1 MHPHKRPLTIL
12 AYGTAASQ
20 RRPSAPTPFGADPTQ
35 CATPTPRPT
44 PHLPLHLSHP
54 PSPPRPLRRDGSRVR
69 HHRPG
74 RAARRPAA
82 RGQARM
88 LRSHRAPRG
97 GPLRPSRQH
106 HGDLAERRLDHPQ
119 YPQRR
124 GSEELD
130 IAGLYGGL
138 GGGTI
143 IVYTAF
149 PNRPTLPTYYPIP
162 PPPKALVPGV
172 CPIRASFQGCLL
184 GPRAASHTVHTCT
197 QWQCPTHDA
206 VVSLALRSLAASSP
220 ALTRFA
226 KVVATL
232 FDAEGKSHGPH
243 AFLMDLRRGGRLVD
257 GGKVIACGFLNKAD
271 HTHAC
276 ANPRHTL
283 LNRTCVVSAA
293 T

>member
-1 MHPHKRPLTIL
+1 MHAHPHPHTHKHVHTHTSMHPHKRPLTIL

-44 PHLPLHLSHP
+44 PHSPLHLSHP

-143 IVYTAF
+143 IDYSLFSIPKPAHSAHVLPYTSPKSAASRSVPHSCF
-149 PNRPTLPTYYPIP
+149 VPGLPTW
-162 PPPKALVPGV
+162 
-172 CPIRASFQGCLL
+172 SQGCL
-184 GPRAASHTVHTCT
+184 SHCT
-197 QWQCPTHDA
+197 HLHPMAMPHARRGC
-206 VVSLALRSLAASSP
+206 
-220 ALTRFA
+220 LTRSPL
-226 KVVATL
+226 TCCL
-232 FDAEGKSHGPH
+232 LPCPH
-243 AFLMDLRRGGRLVD
+243 SLR
-257 GGKVIACGFLNKAD
+257 
-271 HTHAC
+271 
-276 ANPRHTL
+276 
-283 LNRTCVVSAA
+283 
-293 T
+293 